1 MTVLD
6 NPIWAALATRHAHL
20 AEGDRRARRY
30 PAGISPFAAIPET
43 SPETLAAL
51 AALAKPGET
60 LMLIQADAIAVPP
73 GLDLAVA
80 GDCVQMVA
88 DTPLPEIDDPR
99 IGPLGILDVADM
111 VALATLSKPGP
122 FSLRALELG
131 RFWGIRIDGRL
142 AAMGGERLRQPDFA
156 EISGVCVHPDFR
168 RRGLGA
174 LMSRAVAGRIAAA
187 GETAYLHAYADNA
200 AAIDLYAAIGFRL
213 RRTMR
218 VAALARPA

>member
-1 MTVLD
+1 MTALD
-6 NPIWAALATRHAHL
+6 NPIWTALATRHAHL
-20 AEGDRRARRY
+20 AEGDHRARRY

-51 AALAKPGET
+51 AALAKPGDT
-60 LMLIQADAIAVPP
+60 LMLIQADAIAAPP
-73 GLDLAVA
+73 GLDLAIA
-80 GDCVQMVA
+80 GECVQMIA
-88 DTPLPEIDDPR
+88 DTPLPDVDDPR
-99 IGPLGILDVADM
+99 IAPLGTLDVADM
-111 VALATLSKPGP
+111 LALATLSKPGP

-142 AAMGGERLRQPDFA
+142 AAMAGERLKQPGLT

-174 LMSRAVAGRIAAA
+174 LISRAVAARIAAA
-187 GETAYLHAYADNA
+187 GETAYLHAYADND